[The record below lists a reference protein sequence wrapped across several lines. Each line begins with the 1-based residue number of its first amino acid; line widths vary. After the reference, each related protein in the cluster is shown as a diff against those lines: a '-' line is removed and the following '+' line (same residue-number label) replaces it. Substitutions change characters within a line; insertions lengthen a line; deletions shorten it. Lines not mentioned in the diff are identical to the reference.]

1 LALKNQI
8 GADLGGRHRRSPV
21 PPDGA
26 DAVRAFYDSH
36 PYPPPISDL
45 SPRRDRYRDPHRRR
59 AQSLLLWPLEKARS
73 DRKILVAGCGTSQAA
88 KYSLAEPDAHV
99 TAIDISETSLRHTRD
114 LQRKHGLR
122 NLDLH
127 RLAIESAG
135 ELGETFD
142 QIVCTGVLHHLADPD
157 AGLRSLRD
165 ILNPNGALHVM
176 VYGAYGRAGVYMMQ
190 DYCRLLGIRP
200 DATEL
205 RDLAATIGG
214 LSPDHPIAG
223 VKKRAKD
230 FGEPDA
236 LADALLNPRDRA
248 YTVPEIH
255 DWLQR
260 CGLKFGR
267 WYEQAPYLPQCGAMA
282 RTPHGGRLSSLPSLA
297 QHAAMELLRGTMDR
311 HAFVAYRDD
320 RAAASQPIAFDGDA
334 WRSHVPVG
342 LPWSRY
348 LRERAPA
355 GFSAVLINPN
365 HIYPDLAFL
374 IEPKQERLLAALDG
388 ERSVGEILES
398 ARGAMSDEEGR
409 QFMKRLWE
417 YDHIVFDAK
426 RPA

>member
-1 LALKNQI
+1 MSMSGKDAQTP
-8 GADLGGRHRRSPV
+8 AAT
-21 PPDGA
+21 DGA

-45 SPRRDRYRDPHRRR
+45 SSRRDRYSDPHRRR
-59 AQSLLLWPLEKARS
+59 AQSLLLWPLEKPRPE
-73 DRKILVAGCGTSQAA
+73 RKILVAGCGTSQAA
-88 KYSLAEPDAHV
+88 KYALAESRARV
-99 TAIDISETSLRHTRD
+99 TAIDISETSLRHTRG
-114 LQRKHGLR
+114 LQKRHGLR
-122 NLDLH
+122 NLDLR
-127 RLAIESAG
+127 RLAIERVG
-135 ELGETFD
+135 ELGERFD

-165 ILNPNGALHVM
+165 ALAPNGAMHVM
-176 VYGAYGRAGVYMMQ
+176 VYGAYGRAGITMMQ
-190 DYCRLLGIRP
+190 DYCRLLGIGS
-200 DATEL
+200 DAAEL
-205 RDLAATIGG
+205 RDLAATIGA
-214 LSPDHPIAG
+214 LSSDHPIAG

-248 YTVPEIH
+248 YTVPQIH

-267 WYEQAPYLPQCGAMA
+267 WYEQAPYLPQCGAMG
-282 RTPHGGRLSSLPSLA
+282 RTPHAGRLSSLPPLA

-320 RAAASQPIAFDGDA
+320 RAALSQPIAFDGDT
-334 WRSHVPVG
+334 WRSYVPVG

-348 LRERAPA
+348 IRDRAPP

-365 HIYPDLAFL
+365 HIYPDLALL
-374 IEPKQERLLAALDG
+374 IEPEQERLLAALDG

-398 ARGAMSDEEGR
+398 AAGAMSDEEGR

-426 RPA
+426 GPT